1 MTQSTQSQFPRQLA
15 EDKHWWFS
23 SRTRALLNMLDGAV
37 GRSGGPRRVL
47 DVGCGAGNMFHHLAR
62 YGSVVGVENNPKPL
76 QVAVE
81 RGYDVR
87 LAPAESMPFP
97 EGSFDLIAALDVIEH
112 CVDDVAVLREIHR
125 VAAPGALLVITTPAF
140 AWLWSHNDEVNH
152 HFRRY
157 SGPLLRTRLDIAGF
171 RVRRLAY
178 NNFFIFPVV
187 TTLIF
192 SRRKGG
198 TVPEL
203 AAPDKDEEAYQVE
216 MEPASPLVNAALT
229 AVGWVEAALLR
240 RINLPFGTAM
250 ICIAERVTQ

>member
-1 MTQSTQSQFPRQLA
+1 MTNDTHGRGSGQLA
-15 EDKHWWFS
+15 EDKHWWFY
-23 SRTRALLNMLDGAV
+23 SRTQALLNMLDGAV
-37 GRSGGPRRVL
+37 SRSDGSRRVL

-81 RGYDVR
+81 RGHDVR

-97 EGSFDLIAALDVIEH
+97 DGSFDLIAALDVIEH
-112 CVDDVAVLREIHR
+112 CADDVAVLREIHR
-125 VAAPGALLVITTPAF
+125 VAAPDALLVITTPAF

-157 SGPLLRTRLDIAGF
+157 SGPQLRTRLEIAGF

-192 SRRKGG
+192 SRRQSGA
-198 TVPEL
+198 VPEL

-216 MEPASPLVNAALT
+216 MEPASPLVNTALT
-229 AVGWVEAALLR
+229 AVGWLEAALLR
-240 RINLPFGTAM
+240 RINLPVGTAI
-250 ICIAERVTQ
+250 ICIAERM